1 MEKKTAVKP
10 LIMES
15 FDKAKAASNSL
26 PEDPELKMT
35 VASLD
40 AKVKQIDAR
49 VAELNG
55 LVAKSDQ
62 EKNTSKAQMDDF
74 GKSLEASKTEMDAVI
89 TQVAKLQGDLK
100 ATSEKLKTDTQS
112 AATALVEVQRATQ
125 FVQRWTSDISFISE
139 MQALDAQLESIEQAI
154 GEKQTVVDTAE
165 QKLIEAKKV
174 AEQAAR
180 QKAEAEAK
188 AESLKQQIMKLRG
201 AL

>member
-1 MEKKTAVKP
+1 
-10 LIMES
+10 
-15 FDKAKAASNSL
+15 
-26 PEDPELKMT
+26 
-35 VASLD
+35 
-40 AKVKQIDAR
+40 
-49 VAELNG
+49 
-55 LVAKSDQ
+55 
-62 EKNTSKAQMDDF
+62 
-74 GKSLEASKTEMDAVI
+74 
-89 TQVAKLQGDLK
+89 
-100 ATSEKLKTDTQS
+100 
-112 AATALVEVQRATQ
+112 
-125 FVQRWTSDISFISE
+125 